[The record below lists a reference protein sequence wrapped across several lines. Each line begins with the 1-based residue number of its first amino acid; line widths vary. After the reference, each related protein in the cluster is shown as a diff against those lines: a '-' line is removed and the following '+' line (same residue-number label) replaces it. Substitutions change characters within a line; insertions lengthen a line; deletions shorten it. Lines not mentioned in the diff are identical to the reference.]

1 MYFLCKYS
9 IIFVLE
15 KKCSRAEVPFE
26 TGSPLIFTL
35 CGSKIYILLLDKHNN
50 EADEP
55 WWSPIHNTP

>member
-1 MYFLCKYS
+1 MYFLNKYS

-55 WWSPIHNTP
+55 